1 MLTYDAVSFMKYLDT
16 IVTAHSPP
24 PGSSRHNYSPWLFLD
39 AAHILFQTAK
49 SRVYQ
54 GKISNDTPSTLQ
66 PVLEA
71 QPKWDVLAE
80 VLEEIDTDA
89 YLNPANVEESNST
102 VLIMCSDQRTCRQIR
117 EYLGT
122 MHAGVDTAKA
132 EDDEDD
138 EEGNKDRRGFGNVIM
153 RRRLREY
160 LNWKNSLSNVNK
172 NLSARPEND
181 ESQAGKASDSPA
193 PSNQQQGR
201 APPNKRRRVR
211 GGDRWGVVR
220 YTPVQR
226 RERVRVV
233 GSERCSRQVVPAEVG
248 AVERA
253 AALVQPWGA
262 RMGRMGGRA
271 CRRGVA

>member
-89 YLNPANVEESNST
+89 YLNPANVDESNST

-122 MHAGVDTAKA
+122 MH
-132 EDDEDD
+132 E
-138 EEGNKDRRGFGNVIM
+138 I
-153 RRRLREY
+153 
-160 LNWKNSLSNVNK
+160 
-172 NLSARPEND
+172 
-181 ESQAGKASDSPA
+181 
-193 PSNQQQGR
+193 GR
-201 APPNKRRRVR
+201 AHV
-211 GGDRWGVVR
+211 
-220 YTPVQR
+220 
-226 RERVRVV
+226 
-233 GSERCSRQVVPAEVG
+233 
-248 AVERA
+248 
-253 AALVQPWGA
+253 
-262 RMGRMGGRA
+262 
-271 CRRGVA
+271 